1 MMAPPPP
8 ASLALPQGWTRQ
20 DFGFLGT
27 TETAEWLDW
36 KHQSAKWVPRVF
48 VWRIKAETGYM
59 SRSSL
64 HDAVHAV
71 LSSLHDEGAKLYA
84 SKAQRV
90 CGGERPGWFL
100 SYVKT
105 EDDPPLHLEETIFLD
120 GDTIYRA
127 TYIRAA
133 GEPEDAKTREA
144 LNTLCA

>member
-8 ASLALPQGWTRQ
+8 ATLALPQGWTRQ

-36 KHQSAKWVPRVF
+36 KNQSAKWVPRVF
-48 VWRIKAETGYM
+48 VWRIKAEAGYM

-64 HDAVHAV
+64 HDAVHGV
-71 LSSLHDEGAKLYA
+71 LSSLHEEGAKLYA

-90 CGGERPGWFL
+90 CDGQRPGWFL

-105 EDDPPLHLEETIFLD
+105 ADDPPLHLEETIFLD
-120 GDTIYRA
+120 GGTIYRA

-133 GEPEDAKTREA
+133 GQPEDAKTRAA